1 MGSGGPGEPLPAE
14 STKEAPTSTL
24 AVPERGEHGR
34 ATTVD
39 LASRLLPFSVVEKT
53 MRPRT
58 SIAGRWLFLAG
69 CIGVGY
75 FGLASPALA
84 QTPTYTNAEV
94 VSVDPQTR
102 TLVIKAKDGAE
113 QTVELDDTVGGL
125 ADISAGDHVIV
136 ALRGEPGRNRVSSLA
151 KSTPAPSVPVDSNS
165 KTPALTTPSATDK
178 AAAITARGAATTFAE
193 RVATLSAQAT
203 KVDSLWVGFR
213 SNCKVVM
220 DRPYDNGREWFVLWD
235 QPVQADFTT
244 GFCRDLFNQ
253 IIGQGEAIKQA
264 MKSAEESVRD
274 DLLPGAIRDVR
285 RRYSMEWDGWDRPAP
300 EPLTL

>member
-1 MGSGGPGEPLPAE
+1 MNP
-14 STKEAPTSTL
+14 
-24 AVPERGEHGR
+24 R
-34 ATTVD
+34 A
-39 LASRLLPFSVVEKT
+39 
-53 MRPRT
+53 
-58 SIAGRWLFLAG
+58 SIAGAWLLLAG
-69 CIGVGY
+69 CVG
-75 FGLASPALA
+75 LVASPALA

-125 ADISAGDHVIV
+125 TDISAGDHVIV
-136 ALRGEPGRNRVSSLA
+136 ALRGEPGRNRVSSLV
-151 KSTPAPSVPVDSNS
+151 KSTPAPAAPADSTS
-165 KTPALTTPSATDK
+165 KTPTATTSATTPSAADK
-178 AAAITARGAATTFAE
+178 AAAITARGAATAFAE

-220 DRPYDNGREWFVLWD
+220 DHPYDNGREWFVLWD

-300 EPLTL
+300 EPLAL